1 MLFESTWV
9 YFEYTKLTL
18 YTNTNTIATQTLTL
32 KLFSESIK
40 LKEKKTV
47 LSIKSNKLNLSL
59 FCLEILPLP
68 PDG

>member
-68 PDG
+68 PEG

>member
-40 LKEKKTV
+40 LKEKKNCPKYQ
-47 LSIKSNKLNLSL
+47 IKQVK
-59 FCLEILPLP
+59 FVFILLRNITITS
-68 PDG
+68 

>member
-18 YTNTNTIATQTLTL
+18 HTNTNTIATQTLTL

-68 PDG
+68 PEG